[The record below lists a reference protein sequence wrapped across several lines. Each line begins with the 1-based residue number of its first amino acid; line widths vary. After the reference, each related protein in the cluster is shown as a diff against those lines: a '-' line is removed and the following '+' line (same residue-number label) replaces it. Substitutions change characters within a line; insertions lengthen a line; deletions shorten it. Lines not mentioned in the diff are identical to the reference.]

1 MRKKFANINLNQN
14 FFPEGS
20 KYVSIK
26 GVCAMAGQH
35 FGDLNEKWSVFG
47 ITTPSDDGKI
57 QIMIENTT
65 VMLSY
70 KNLMNVLWQLST
82 KSTVIL

>member
-1 MRKKFANINLNQN
+1 MCDGCIQYLL
-14 FFPEGS
+14 
-20 KYVSIK
+20 IL
-26 GVCAMAGQH
+26 GQH

-82 KSTVIL
+82 KSTVTVI